1 MNFFLFFCSLRRF
14 NNFRGTFNP
23 KHALSGAII
32 KARASPGVTEA
43 SAAGLSSYSI
53 KFENKVWRQ
62 APVLGT
68 SGRLQRRIH
77 LHGLILAKVLRLL
90 FSGVWDFHPRKRRG
104 INLNCHPLLRC
115 FPLNWVYEEASWASP
130 KHVVQDPH
138 RKHQCWITHARISSK
153 YDTHRPQEST
163 ILHRLFSPKS
173 SIQSSIGFWKVR
185 SLPSFHN
192 AEYRQDNCLWELPAP
207 LLNAYE
213 PQRSPNLHWVIDL
226 VMLAVSK
233 HSDELFP
240 PRHSQASSLSR
251 LHSNFLFP
259 RCQLQVLWLRTSA
272 VSPFESSVISYL
284 WRKHKTRRNGYRSLG
299 LHSWLAPHTSLC
311 HLLQHAG

>member
-90 FSGVWDFHPRKRRG
+90 FSGV
-104 INLNCHPLLRC
+104 
-115 FPLNWVYEEASWASP
+115 
-130 KHVVQDPH
+130 
-138 RKHQCWITHARISSK
+138 
-153 YDTHRPQEST
+153 
-163 ILHRLFSPKS
+163 
-173 SIQSSIGFWKVR
+173 
-185 SLPSFHN
+185 
-192 AEYRQDNCLWELPAP
+192 
-207 LLNAYE
+207 
-213 PQRSPNLHWVIDL
+213 
-226 VMLAVSK
+226 
-233 HSDELFP
+233 
-240 PRHSQASSLSR
+240 
-251 LHSNFLFP
+251 
-259 RCQLQVLWLRTSA
+259 
-272 VSPFESSVISYL
+272 
-284 WRKHKTRRNGYRSLG
+284 
-299 LHSWLAPHTSLC
+299 
-311 HLLQHAG
+311 